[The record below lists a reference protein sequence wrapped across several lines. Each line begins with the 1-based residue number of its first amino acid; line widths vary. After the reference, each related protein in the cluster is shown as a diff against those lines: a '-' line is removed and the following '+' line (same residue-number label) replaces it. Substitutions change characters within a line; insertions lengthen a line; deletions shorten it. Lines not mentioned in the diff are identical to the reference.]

1 MHCVALRK
9 HNTTSAFV
17 IVEMTNN
24 KHYSTLFKT
33 RVWIV
38 ISKFF
43 KYQTYLEV
51 VSQKHQ
57 TILATLEL
65 PHFIVFTAIQSVHI
79 VGYSLPGSENSSS
92 FAFTMKHSVSRT
104 WRQQQQQYHS
114 ENNSSSSFLCVNE
127 PF

>member
-24 KHYSTLFKT
+24 KHYSTL
-33 RVWIV
+33 V

-79 VGYSLPGSENSSS
+79 VGYSLPGTENSSS

-104 WRQQQQQYHS
+104 WCQQQQQYYS
-114 ENNSSSSFLCVNE
+114 ENNSSSSFLCRNE